1 MKGNNQHVSLL
12 SVISFQNLSLPSQLI
27 SQKWLTGIFL
37 WAHFLNHKLTQKVK
51 RSLPQAN
58 FYGCKEIEK
67 VNILLPNNNFWYHA
81 TMVRGTKE
89 WGKSRTFIYDN
100 MKVLSQATEC
110 WRLYLYREVRLA
122 TAAESIKA
130 SCFSHRTF
138 PATAVTALTSP
149 VFLEVVEN
157 ESPTSTAPLPSNK
170 TNPDLPWLVHFGTAE
185 FNAAWATE
193 RSEGGNTDRLCYSIM
208 HIVSYSIIVILQ
220 MTQDNIICSCC
231 RGIIERI
238 GKSAVNSN
246 LLIQVS
252 IAHW

>member
-1 MKGNNQHVSLL
+1 
-12 SVISFQNLSLPSQLI
+12 
-27 SQKWLTGIFL
+27 
-37 WAHFLNHKLTQKVK
+37 
-51 RSLPQAN
+51 
-58 FYGCKEIEK
+58 
-67 VNILLPNNNFWYHA
+67 
-81 TMVRGTKE
+81 MVRGTKE

-110 WRLYLYREVRLA
+110 WRLQYSHLYREVRLA
-122 TAAESIKA
+122 TAAESLRA
-130 SCFSHRTF
+130 SCFSHRPF
-138 PATAVTALTSP
+138 AATAVTALTSP

-157 ESPTSTAPLPSNK
+157 ESPTSIVPLPSDK

-193 RSEGGNTDRLCYSIM
+193 RREGGNIDRLCYSIM
-208 HIVSYSIIVILQ
+208 ALLQ
-220 MTQDNIICSCC
+220 MTQDNIVCSCC